1 MNLSGIFFQNST
13 PLKPLI
19 SQNDYILFIMKLGVF
34 SDSHDHLPNIQ
45 KVIEIYLSEKVDKI
59 VHCGDLVAPFIR
71 RSLTGL
77 EGKKIETI
85 GVYGNNDGERTN
97 LNRIL
102 APLMEIKGNFHEMGW
117 SGQKIAVYHGSDPH
131 LLNAIIKSEYDL
143 VLTGHTHT
151 VRVEMVGK
159 TLVVNPGETCGYL
172 TGKTTCAIID
182 LGQHPLTLDAV
193 QIIPF

>member
-1 MNLSGIFFQNST
+1 
-13 PLKPLI
+13 
-19 SQNDYILFIMKLGVF
+19 MKLGVF
-34 SDSHDHLPNIQ
+34 SDSHDHLPNIRQ
-45 KVIEIYLSEKVDKI
+45 VIEIFLRENVNKI

-71 RSLTGL
+71 RSLTEL
-77 EGKKIETI
+77 EEKKIETI

-102 APLMEIKGNFHEMGW
+102 APLMEIKGDFHETSWNGH
-117 SGQKIAVYHGSDPH
+117 KIAIYHGSDPH

-143 VLTGHTHT
+143 VLTGHTHQ

-172 TGKTTCAIID
+172 TGKTTCALID
-182 LGQHPLTLDAV
+182 LSLHPLTLDAV

>member
-1 MNLSGIFFQNST
+1 MTEFFPKT
-13 PLKPLI
+13 PLPFKPLI
-19 SQNDYILFIMKLGVF
+19 SQNVYILFIMKLGVF

-45 KVIEIYLSEKVDKI
+45 QVIEIFLREHVDKI

-77 EGKKIETI
+77 EGKQIEAI

-102 APLMEIKGNFHEMGW
+102 APLMEIKGDFHEMDW
-117 SGQKIAVYHGSDPH
+117 SGHKIAIYHGSNPQ

-151 VRVEMVGK
+151 VRVELVGK